1 VYVRTIHCPAICTK
15 ISNRRRVVAVV
26 LRIPVCILT
35 FSGLFSGHHDP
46 SLASIAIIW
55 PLLLASGA
63 SIYICTVAAAQR
75 VWCLYLLT
83 DRFLCVCRFCR
94 HIYRD
99 IPSHISFLHTHIFM
113 YVIIPERAAVSPAR
127 PGAKKRRSE
136 RKFPFDKQAF
146 LPRTSSL
153 LFRSFSTNHLG
164 TISLAIRLLYFLAQA
179 ITLASYEQRIL
190 NQSYR
195 PPAFLVSSALLH
207 HSFWPGVITVARYI
221 YRCI

>member
-1 VYVRTIHCPAICTK
+1 MTLLWPVLLLSGHYCWLPAPAFTYAPSRLHNVFGVYIYSPIDSSVSVVSVDTFTAIFPAI
-15 ISNRRRVVAVV
+15 
-26 LRIPVCILT
+26 
-35 FSGLFSGHHDP
+35 
-46 SLASIAIIW
+46 SL
-55 PLLLASGA
+55 
-63 SIYICTVAAAQR
+63 
-75 VWCLYLLT
+75 
-83 DRFLCVCRFCR
+83 
-94 HIYRD
+94 
-99 IPSHISFLHTHIFM
+99 SFLHTLV

-195 PPAFLVSSALLH
+195 PPAFLVSAEPL
-207 HSFWPGVITVARYI
+207 
-221 YRCI
+221 

>member
-83 DRFLCVCRFCR
+83 DRFLVSVVSVDTFTA
-94 HIYRD
+94 IF
-99 IPSHISFLHTHIFM
+99 PAISLSFIHTLV

-195 PPAFLVSSALLH
+195 PPAFLVSAEPL
-207 HSFWPGVITVARYI
+207 
-221 YRCI
+221 